1 MLPGLLGRCLFL
13 TLEMASR
20 NEGTAMKKL
29 LLPAAL
35 LVPSVAMA
43 GMVLVDDGST
53 ATQATGRPTSQI
65 VAIPPTAAGL
75 APTISPADPKAAQQP
90 VPDAGIVP
98 LWTAPAGSTLRDSIQ
113 KWANQAQWT
122 LVWDAPDGVDKSVNY
137 PIVAP
142 LHFQGSIDK
151 AAGDCIR
158 LYERA
163 KKPLAIEINQSQR
176 LLYVH
181 LKYS

>member
-1 MLPGLLGRCLFL
+1 
-13 TLEMASR
+13 
-20 NEGTAMKKL
+20 MKKL
-29 LLPAAL
+29 LLPAL

-53 ATQATGRPTSQI
+53 ASQ
-65 VAIPPTAAGL
+65 AAG
-75 APTISPADPKAAQQP
+75 AAQQQVVSVAQGVPSEAIAAPVAAPVSALP

-98 LWTAPAGSTLRDSIQ
+98 LWTATTGSTLRESIQ
-113 KWANQAQWT
+113 KWADQAKWT

-142 LHFQGSIDK
+142 LHFQGQIDE
-151 AAGDCIR
+151 AVGDCIR
-158 LYERA
+158 LYEHA
-163 KKPLAIEINQSQR
+163 KKPLGVEINRSQR

>member
-1 MLPGLLGRCLFL
+1 
-13 TLEMASR
+13 
-20 NEGTAMKKL
+20 MKKL
-29 LLPAAL
+29 LLPAL

-53 ATQATGRPTSQI
+53 GPQTPGMTQPP
-65 VAIPPTAAGL
+65 VASM
-75 APTISPADPKAAQQP
+75 APNVASGGVSAPAVAVP

-98 LWTAPAGSTLRDSIQ
+98 VWSASKGSTLRDSIQ
-113 KWANQAQWT
+113 KWADQAKWT
-122 LVWDAPDGVDKSVNY
+122 LVWDAPDGPDKTVNY

-142 LHFQGSIDK
+142 LHFQGSIDQ
-151 AAGDCIR
+151 AVGDCIR
-158 LYERA
+158 LYEHA
-163 KKPLAIEINQSQR
+163 KKPLGVEINQGQR

>member
-1 MLPGLLGRCLFL
+1 
-13 TLEMASR
+13 
-20 NEGTAMKKL
+20 MKRL
-29 LLPAAL
+29 LLPAL

-53 ATQATGRPTSQI
+53 ATQPTRAPASPI
-65 VAIPPTAAGL
+65 VAIQSTAVIGPATIMPTDGPIAA
-75 APTISPADPKAAQQP
+75 KALP
-90 VPDAGIVP
+90 NAGIVP
-98 LWTAPAGSTLRDSIQ
+98 MWTASAGSTLRDSIQ

-142 LHFQGSIDK
+142 LHFEGSIDQ
-151 AAGDCIR
+151 AVGDCIR
-158 LYERA
+158 LYEHA
-163 KKPLAIEINQSQR
+163 KKPLAIEINPSQR

>member
-1 MLPGLLGRCLFL
+1 
-13 TLEMASR
+13 
-20 NEGTAMKKL
+20 MKKL
-29 LLPAAL
+29 LLPAL

-53 ATQATGRPTSQI
+53 ASQ
-65 VAIPPTAAGL
+65 AAGVGQRAIVSAASGVPSAATT
-75 APTISPADPKAAQQP
+75 APVGAVSA
-90 VPDAGIVP
+90 PDAGIVP
-98 LWTAPAGSTLRDSIQ
+98 LWTAAAGSTLRESVQ
-113 KWANQAQWT
+113 KWADQAKWT

-142 LHFQGSIDK
+142 LHFQGQIDE
-151 AAGDCIR
+151 AVGDCIR
-158 LYERA
+158 LYEHA
-163 KKPLAIEINQSQR
+163 KKPLGVEINRSQR

>member
-1 MLPGLLGRCLFL
+1 
-13 TLEMASR
+13 
-20 NEGTAMKKL
+20 MKRL
-29 LLPAAL
+29 LLPAL

-53 ATQATGRPTSQI
+53 ATQTTGMPASPI
-65 VAIPPTAAGL
+65 VAVPPAVVSAPAIAAPVASTG
-75 APTISPADPKAAQQP
+75 AVQP

-98 LWTAPAGSTLRDSIQ
+98 VWTAPAGSTLRDSIQ
-113 KWANQAQWT
+113 KWANQASWT

-142 LHFQGSIDK
+142 LHFQGPIDQ
-151 AAGDCIR
+151 AVGDCIR
-158 LYERA
+158 LYEHA
-163 KKPLAIEINQSQR
+163 KKPLALEINQSQR